1 MGFKCSVLGHR
12 FEEPGL
18 VNEREERGDEVI
30 DVKRKVMVCS
40 ICGEQR
46 VLAERKEITKQTC
59 SGGRSDVGDEPQ
71 DDAVSGD
78 TDDSVEEGD
87 DVSPATDRTGS
98 GASGFAGVDVVDS
111 ETTESTPGGQY
122 EEDDSTVPSEAN
134 SHPYQQ
140 ESEWTARSNPAF
152 ENAWHPATGENDA
165 KQEEGATSETIT
177 AATDDGEII
186 ASTATSEPDE
196 AATETASGVTWNEP
210 LATDSPQD
218 QSDVPDEMLTC
229 STCEFSVIAADSPF
243 RSGDICPRCHDTYLA
258 ETARE
263 RPNDGAS
270 SSRQSTE

>member
-46 VLAERKEITKQTC
+46 VLAERKEITKETG
-59 SGGRSDVGDEPQ
+59 SGGDEPHA
-71 DDAVSGD
+71 DAVSGD
-78 TDDSVEEGD
+78 TGDSVEEGG

-98 GASGFAGVDVVDS
+98 EASGFAGVDVVDS
-111 ETTESTPGGQY
+111 EATESTPEGQY
-122 EEDDSTVPSEAN
+122 EEDNSMVPSEAN
-134 SHPYQQ
+134 SHHYQE

-152 ENAWHPATGENDA
+152 ENLWHPATGENDA
-165 KQEEGATSETIT
+165 KREEEDASESIT
-177 AATDDGEII
+177 AATDDGEIL

-196 AATETASGVTWNEP
+196 AAAETASGVTWNEP

-218 QSDVPDEMLTC
+218 RSNVPDEMLTC
-229 STCEFSVIAADSPF
+229 PTCEFSVIAADSPF
-243 RSGDICPRCHDTYLA
+243 RSGDICPRCHDAYLS
-258 ETARE
+258 ETDRE
-263 RPNDGAS
+263 RPSDGV
-270 SSRQSTE
+270 SRGHQSTE